1 MTRKER
7 EITELYLQTLKEISS
22 NADNW
27 LSFLKRA
34 SYNYKYRFDEQV
46 LIYAQ
51 RPDATAVAETKDWNV
66 KLKRWINK
74 NSKYIALMTEKDGN
88 LGLRFVYD
96 VSDTNSNVYHRKFK
110 LWTAEEKY
118 HKDIIEALE
127 NRFGKMEN
135 SDNLPFA
142 IMSTCFNI
150 INDNMQDYL
159 DELKEIVGD
168 SELSKLDGQEL
179 ETTFLETLMY
189 STIALTMSRCGINVE
204 EFVPK
209 GYFSNIEKFNTFETM
224 NILGTATRDFSKEI
238 TLEIAEVVI
247 NLQKE
252 EKNKIYT
259 FDNDKQKVYDEI
271 IKNMK
276 GSVANEN
283 NRERRLQ
290 DSSTREQ
297 IQESRVGE
305 IRENETKI
313 PKREQEGNVHN
324 PTYEQQFE
332 RTFDRNRQNSEGQNS
347 NNNRTNEERTE
358 YNGRNESRQSNG
370 MGTTDEQYK
379 GHSRTD
385 SNKGTNTNLSDVEEA
400 NTNASFFNDLKIID
414 ILKNAPNVIK
424 NRDEIDNY
432 ISKFDSNINQL
443 EEIKNKDYFKNILG
457 NAYTEFYFDNERVGY
472 VTSENALTIW
482 RGNYLQR
489 EEEISISWE
498 EVIENFIL
506 EYDSRVFNR
515 EVQTKET
522 TINTDNYVFRVG
534 DSIFI
539 GLDEFKIA
547 DINNDEYTIYNVQF
561 PLLQE
566 KININEKIQ
575 KIAENPLNDYLKERD
590 PEEFKEKVEE
600 NSFNNWLD
608 TFIEEKEI
616 DLNETFTIESNGQA
630 HIFEI
635 GNIIENIKA
644 TSSNEQNAIKDMIV
658 KIDFHNGDVVDYFKH
673 LAKALVENYE
683 REEIKV
689 QEQTEDKQDKVE
701 NTNNETITNIPRVR
715 KNRNIEYFDLH
726 PEVPT
731 EERNNF
737 KITNDNLGIATAKEK
752 FRNNVEAIK
761 VLKKCEEE
769 NRYATKE
776 EQQILSNYVGW
787 GGLKSAFESDN
798 SSWSEEY
805 VELKNLLTEAEYK
818 DARKSSMTAY
828 YTPPMIIR
836 NIYKALR
843 NMGLKQANI
852 LEPSCRNR

>member
-168 SELSKLDGQEL
+168 SELSKLEGQEL

-290 DSSTREQ
+290 
-297 IQESRVGE
+297 ESRVGE
-305 IRENETKI
+305 IRENETRI

-332 RTFDRNRQNSEGQNS
+332 RTFDRDRQNSEGQNS
-347 NNNRTNEERTE
+347 NNNRTNEDRTE

-370 MGTTDEQYK
+370 MGTTNEQYK

-385 SNKGTNTNLSDVEEA
+385 SNKGTNTNLNSEEEA

-443 EEIKNKDYFKNILG
+443 EDIKNKNYFKNILG
-457 NAYTEFYFDNERVGY
+457 NAYTEFYFDDERVGY
-472 VTSENALTIW
+472 VASENALTIW

-498 EVIENFIL
+498 KVIENFIL
-506 EYDSRVFNR
+506 EHDSRVFNR
-515 EVQTKET
+515 EIQITET
-522 TINTDNYVFRVG
+522 TINTDDYIFRVG

-590 PEEFKEKVEE
+590 PEEFEEKVEE

-608 TFIEEKEI
+608 TFIEEKGI
-616 DLNETFTIESNGQA
+616 DLDETFTIESNGQA

-644 TSSNEQNAIKDMIV
+644 TSTKEQNAIKDMIV

-683 REEIKV
+683 REEIKA
-689 QEQTEDKQDKVE
+689 QDKIEDKQEKVE
-701 NTNNETITNIPRVR
+701 NVENEIVTNIPKVR
-715 KNRNIEYFDLH
+715 RNRNIEYFDLH
-726 PEVPT
+726 PEIPA

-737 KITNDNLGIATAKEK
+737 KITDDNLGIATAKEK
-752 FRNNVEAIK
+752 FKNNVEAIK
-761 VLKKCEEE
+761 VLKKCEED

-776 EQQILSNYVGW
+776 EQQILSSYVGW

-805 VELKNLLTEAEYK
+805 TELKNLLTESEYK

-836 NIYKALR
+836 NIYKALQ

>member
-168 SELSKLDGQEL
+168 SELSKLEGQEL

-305 IRENETKI
+305 IRENETRI
-313 PKREQEGNVHN
+313 PKREQEGNVLN

-472 VTSENALTIW
+472 VASENALTIW

-498 EVIENFIL
+498 KVIENFIL

-547 DINNDEYTIYNVQF
+547 NINNNEYTIYNVQF

-658 KIDFHNGDVVDYFKH
+658 KIDFHNGNVVDYFKH

-689 QEQTEDKQDKVE
+689 QEKTENKQDKVE
-701 NTNNETITNIPRVR
+701 NTNNETIINIPKVR

-726 PEVPT
+726 PEVPA

-737 KITNDNLGIATAKEK
+737 KITDDNLGIATAKEK
-752 FRNNVEAIK
+752 FKNNVEAIK

-805 VELKNLLTEAEYK
+805 AELKNLLTEAEYK

-836 NIYKALR
+836 NIYKALQ

>member
-7 EITELYLQTLKEISS
+7 EITELYLQTIKEISS

-118 HKDIIEALE
+118 HKEIIETLE
-127 NRFGKMEN
+127 DRFGKMEN

-168 SELSKLDGQEL
+168 SELSKLEGQEL

-209 GYFSNIEKFNTFETM
+209 DYFSNIEKFNTFETM

-283 NRERRLQ
+283 NIQRRLQ

-305 IRENETKI
+305 IRNNEVEL
-313 PKREQEGNVHN
+313 PKREQERNVHDT
-324 PTYEQQFE
+324 TYEQQTE
-332 RTFDRNRQNSEGQNS
+332 RTFDNNRADSQRENS
-347 NNNRTNEERTE
+347 NNNRTNEETTE

-370 MGTTDEQYK
+370 MDSTDEQYK
-379 GHSRTD
+379 GYSRTD
-385 SNKGTNTNLSDVEEA
+385 SNKGTNTNVSVEEEA
-400 NTNASFFNDLKIID
+400 KSNASFFNYLNIID

-443 EEIKNKDYFKNILG
+443 EEDKNINYFKNILG

-472 VTSENALTIW
+472 VASENALTLW
-482 RGNYLQR
+482 RGSYLQR
-489 EEEISISWE
+489 EEEISISWGK
-498 EVIENFIL
+498 VIENFIL
-506 EYDSRVFNR
+506 EYDSRAFNR
-515 EVQTKET
+515 KIQTTET
-522 TINTDNYVFRVG
+522 NINTDNYIFRVG

-566 KININEKIQ
+566 KININDKIQ
-575 KIAENPLNDYLKERD
+575 KIAENPLNDYLKERN
-590 PEEFKEKVEE
+590 PEEYAEEKEE
-600 NSFNNWLD
+600 NSFDIWLD
-608 TFIEEKEI
+608 NFIKEKEI
-616 DLNETFTIESNGQA
+616 DLDETFTIDSNGQA

-644 TSSNEQNAIKDMIV
+644 TSSEEQNAIKDMIV

-683 REEIKV
+683 RKEIKA
-689 QEQTEDKQDKVE
+689 QEKIEDKQEKVK
-701 NTNNETITNIPRVR
+701 NETITNIPKVR
-715 KNRNIEYFDLH
+715 RNKNIEYFDLH
-726 PEVPT
+726 PEVPA

-737 KITNDNLGIATAKEK
+737 KITNDNLGVATAKEK

-787 GGLKSAFESDN
+787 GGLKSAFQSDN

-805 VELKNLLTEAEYK
+805 EELKNLLTEDEYK

-836 NIYKALR
+836 NIYKALQ

-852 LEPSCRNR
+852 LEPSCRYR

>member
-7 EITELYLQTLKEISS
+7 EITELYLQTIKEISS

-118 HKDIIEALE
+118 HKEIIETLE
-127 NRFGKMEN
+127 DRFGKMEN

-168 SELSKLDGQEL
+168 SELSKLEGQEL

-209 GYFSNIEKFNTFETM
+209 DYFSNIEKFNTFETM

-283 NRERRLQ
+283 NIQRRLQ

-305 IRENETKI
+305 IRNNEVEL
-313 PKREQEGNVHN
+313 PKREQERNVHDT
-324 PTYEQQFE
+324 TYEQQTE
-332 RTFDRNRQNSEGQNS
+332 RTFDNNRADSKRENS
-347 NNNRTNEERTE
+347 NNNRTNEETTE

-370 MGTTDEQYK
+370 MDSTDEQYK
-379 GHSRTD
+379 GYSRTD
-385 SNKGTNTNLSDVEEA
+385 SNKGTNTNVSVEEEA
-400 NTNASFFNDLKIID
+400 KSNASFFNYLNIID

-443 EEIKNKDYFKNILG
+443 EEDKNINYFKNILG

-472 VTSENALTIW
+472 VASENALTLW
-482 RGNYLQR
+482 RGSYLQR
-489 EEEISISWE
+489 EEEISISWGK
-498 EVIENFIL
+498 VIENFIL

-515 EVQTKET
+515 KIQTTET
-522 TINTDNYVFRVG
+522 NINTDDYIFRVG

-566 KININEKIQ
+566 RININDKIQ
-575 KIAENPLNDYLKERD
+575 KIAENPLNDYLKERN
-590 PEEFKEKVEE
+590 PEEYAEEKEE
-600 NSFNNWLD
+600 NSFDNWLD
-608 TFIEEKEI
+608 NFIKEKEI
-616 DLNETFTIESNGQA
+616 DLDETFTIESNGQV

-644 TSSNEQNAIKDMIV
+644 TSSEEQNSIKDMIV

-683 REEIKV
+683 RKEIKT
-689 QEQTEDKQDKVE
+689 QEKIEDKQEKVK
-701 NTNNETITNIPRVR
+701 NETITNIPKVR
-715 KNRNIEYFDLH
+715 RNKNIEYFDLH
-726 PEVPT
+726 PEVPA
-731 EERNNF
+731 EKRNNF
-737 KITNDNLGIATAKEK
+737 KITNDNLGVATAKEK

-787 GGLKSAFESDN
+787 GGLKSAFQSDN

-805 VELKNLLTEAEYK
+805 EELKNLLTEDEYK

-836 NIYKALR
+836 NIYKALQ

-852 LEPSCRNR
+852 LEPSCRYR

>member
-7 EITELYLQTLKEISS
+7 EITELYLQTIKEISS

-118 HKDIIEALE
+118 HKEIIETLE
-127 NRFGKMEN
+127 DRFGKMEN

-168 SELSKLDGQEL
+168 SELSKLEGQEL

-209 GYFSNIEKFNTFETM
+209 DYFSNIEKFNTFETM

-283 NRERRLQ
+283 NIQRRLQ

-305 IRENETKI
+305 IRNNEVEL
-313 PKREQEGNVHN
+313 PKREQERNVHN
-324 PTYEQQFE
+324 TTYEQQTE
-332 RTFDRNRQNSEGQNS
+332 RTFDNNRADSQRENS
-347 NNNRTNEERTE
+347 NNNRTNEETTE

-370 MGTTDEQYK
+370 MDSTDEQYK

-385 SNKGTNTNLSDVEEA
+385 SNKGTNTNVSVEEEA
-400 NTNASFFNDLKIID
+400 KSNASFFNYLNIID

-443 EEIKNKDYFKNILG
+443 EEDKNINYFKNILG

-472 VTSENALTIW
+472 VASEYALTLW
-482 RGNYLQR
+482 RGSYLQR
-489 EEEISISWE
+489 EEEISISWGK
-498 EVIENFIL
+498 VIENFIL

-515 EVQTKET
+515 KIQTTET
-522 TINTDNYVFRVG
+522 NINTDDYIFRVG

-566 KININEKIQ
+566 KININDKIQ
-575 KIAENPLNDYLKERD
+575 KIAENPLNDYLNERN
-590 PEEFKEKVEE
+590 PEEYAEEKEE
-600 NSFNNWLD
+600 NSFDNWLD
-608 TFIEEKEI
+608 NFIKEKEI
-616 DLNETFTIESNGQA
+616 DLDETFTIESNGQV

-644 TSSNEQNAIKDMIV
+644 TSSKEQNAIKDMIV

-683 REEIKV
+683 RKEIKA
-689 QEQTEDKQDKVE
+689 QEKIEDKQEKVK
-701 NTNNETITNIPRVR
+701 NETITNIPKVR
-715 KNRNIEYFDLH
+715 RNKNIEYFDLH
-726 PEVPT
+726 PEVPA

-737 KITNDNLGIATAKEK
+737 KITNDNLGVATAKEK

-787 GGLKSAFESDN
+787 SGLKSAFQSDN

-805 VELKNLLTEAEYK
+805 EELKNLLTEDEYK

-836 NIYKALR
+836 NIYKALQ

-852 LEPSCRNR
+852 LEPSCRYR

>member
-7 EITELYLQTLKEISS
+7 EITELYLQTIKEISS

-118 HKDIIEALE
+118 HKEIIETLE
-127 NRFGKMEN
+127 DRFGKMEN

-168 SELSKLDGQEL
+168 SELSKLEGQEL

-209 GYFSNIEKFNTFETM
+209 DYFSNIEKFNTFETM

-283 NRERRLQ
+283 NIQRRLQ

-305 IRENETKI
+305 IRNNEVEL
-313 PKREQEGNVHN
+313 PKREQERNVHN
-324 PTYEQQFE
+324 TTYEQQTE
-332 RTFDRNRQNSEGQNS
+332 RTFDNNRADSQRENS
-347 NNNRTNEERTE
+347 NNNRTNEETTE
-358 YNGRNESRQSNG
+358 YNGINESRQSNG
-370 MGTTDEQYK
+370 MDITDEQYK

-385 SNKGTNTNLSDVEEA
+385 SNKGTNTNVSVEEEA
-400 NTNASFFNDLKIID
+400 KSNASFFNYLNIID

-443 EEIKNKDYFKNILG
+443 EEDKNINYFKNILG

-472 VTSENALTIW
+472 VASEYALTLW
-482 RGNYLQR
+482 RGSYLQR
-489 EEEISISWE
+489 EEEISISWGK
-498 EVIENFIL
+498 VIENFIL

-515 EVQTKET
+515 KIQTTET
-522 TINTDNYVFRVG
+522 NINTDDYIFRVG

-566 KININEKIQ
+566 KININDKIQ
-575 KIAENPLNDYLKERD
+575 KIAENPLNDYLKERN
-590 PEEFKEKVEE
+590 PEEYAEEKEE
-600 NSFNNWLD
+600 NSFDNWLD
-608 TFIEEKEI
+608 NFIKEKEI
-616 DLNETFTIESNGQA
+616 DLDETFTIESNGQV

-644 TSSNEQNAIKDMIV
+644 TSSKEQNAIKDMIV

-683 REEIKV
+683 RKEIKA
-689 QEQTEDKQDKVE
+689 QEKIEDKQEKVK
-701 NTNNETITNIPRVR
+701 NETITNIPKVR
-715 KNRNIEYFDLH
+715 RNKNIEYFDLH
-726 PEVPT
+726 PEVPA

-737 KITNDNLGIATAKEK
+737 KITNDNLGVATAKEK

-787 GGLKSAFESDN
+787 GGLKSAFQSDN

-805 VELKNLLTEAEYK
+805 EELKNLLTEDEYK

-836 NIYKALR
+836 NIYKALQ

-852 LEPSCRNR
+852 LEPSCRYR

>member
-168 SELSKLDGQEL
+168 SELSKLEGQEL

-238 TLEIAEVVI
+238 TLEIADVVI

-305 IRENETKI
+305 IRENEVRI

-324 PTYEQQFE
+324 TTYEQQPE
-332 RTFDRNRQNSEGQNS
+332 RTFDRNRQDSEEQNS
-347 NNNRTNEERTE
+347 NNNRTNKERTE

-385 SNKGTNTNLSDVEEA
+385 SNKGTNTNLNIEEEA

-443 EEIKNKDYFKNILG
+443 EDIKNKNYFKNILG
-457 NAYTEFYFDNERVGY
+457 NAYTEFYFDDERVGY
-472 VTSENALTIW
+472 VASENALTIW

-498 EVIENFIL
+498 KVIENFIL

-515 EVQTKET
+515 EIQITET
-522 TINTDNYVFRVG
+522 TINTDDYIFRVG

-566 KININEKIQ
+566 KIDINEKIQ

-590 PEEFKEKVEE
+590 PEKFEEKVEE

-608 TFIEEKEI
+608 TFIKEKGI

-715 KNRNIEYFDLH
+715 KNKNIEYFDLH

-805 VELKNLLTEAEYK
+805 AELKNLLTEAEYK

-836 NIYKALR
+836 NIYKALQ

>member
-118 HKDIIEALE
+118 HKDIIETLE

-168 SELSKLDGQEL
+168 SELSKLEGQEL

-297 IQESRVGE
+297 IQENRVGE
-305 IRENETKI
+305 IRENETRI
-313 PKREQEGNVHN
+313 SKREQEGNVHN

-443 EEIKNKDYFKNILG
+443 KEIKNKDYFKNILG

-472 VTSENALTIW
+472 VASENILTIW

-498 EVIENFIL
+498 KVIENFIL
-506 EYDSRVFNR
+506 EYDSRVFDR

-547 DINNDEYTIYNVQF
+547 DINNNEYTIYNVQF

-689 QEQTEDKQDKVE
+689 QEKTEDKQDKVE
-701 NTNNETITNIPRVR
+701 NTDNETIINIPKVR

-726 PEVPT
+726 PEVPA

-737 KITNDNLGIATAKEK
+737 KITDDNLGIATAKEK
-752 FRNNVEAIK
+752 FKNNVEAIK

-836 NIYKALR
+836 NIYKALQ

>member
-7 EITELYLQTLKEISS
+7 EITELYLQTIKEISS

-118 HKDIIEALE
+118 HKEIIETLE
-127 NRFGKMEN
+127 DRFGKMEN

-168 SELSKLDGQEL
+168 SELSKLEGQEL

-209 GYFSNIEKFNTFETM
+209 DYFSNIEKFNTFETM

-283 NRERRLQ
+283 NIQRRLQ

-305 IRENETKI
+305 IRNNEVEL
-313 PKREQEGNVHN
+313 PKREQERNVHDT
-324 PTYEQQFE
+324 TYEQQTE
-332 RTFDRNRQNSEGQNS
+332 RTFDNNRADSQRENS
-347 NNNRTNEERTE
+347 NNNRTNEETTE
-358 YNGRNESRQSNG
+358 YNGRNESIQSNG
-370 MGTTDEQYK
+370 MDSTDEQYK
-379 GHSRTD
+379 GYSRTD
-385 SNKGTNTNLSDVEEA
+385 SNKGTNTNVSVEEEA
-400 NTNASFFNDLKIID
+400 KSNASFFNYLNIID

-443 EEIKNKDYFKNILG
+443 EEDKNINYFKNILG

-472 VTSENALTIW
+472 VASENALTLW
-482 RGNYLQR
+482 RGSYLQR
-489 EEEISISWE
+489 EEEISISWGK
-498 EVIENFIL
+498 VIENFIL

-515 EVQTKET
+515 KIQTTET
-522 TINTDNYVFRVG
+522 NINTDDYIFRVG

-566 KININEKIQ
+566 KININDKIQ
-575 KIAENPLNDYLKERD
+575 KIAENPLNDYLKERN
-590 PEEFKEKVEE
+590 PEEYAEEKEE
-600 NSFNNWLD
+600 NSFDNWLD
-608 TFIEEKEI
+608 NFIKEKEI
-616 DLNETFTIESNGQA
+616 DLDETFTIESNGQV

-644 TSSNEQNAIKDMIV
+644 TSSKEQNAIKDMIV

-683 REEIKV
+683 RKEIKA
-689 QEQTEDKQDKVE
+689 QEKIEDKQEKVK
-701 NTNNETITNIPRVR
+701 NETITNIPKVR
-715 KNRNIEYFDLH
+715 RNKNIEYFDLH
-726 PEVPT
+726 PEVPA

-737 KITNDNLGIATAKEK
+737 KITNDNLGVATAKEK

-776 EQQILSNYVGW
+776 EQQIISNYVGW
-787 GGLKSAFESDN
+787 GGLKSAFQSDN
-798 SSWSEEY
+798 SGWSEEY
-805 VELKNLLTEAEYK
+805 EELKNLLTEDEYK

-836 NIYKALR
+836 NIYKALQ

-852 LEPSCRNR
+852 LEPSCRYR

>member
-168 SELSKLDGQEL
+168 SELSKLEGQEL

-305 IRENETKI
+305 IRENETRI
-313 PKREQEGNVHN
+313 PKREQEGNVLN

-472 VTSENALTIW
+472 VASENALTIW

-498 EVIENFIL
+498 KVIENFIL

-547 DINNDEYTIYNVQF
+547 NINNNEYTIYNVQF

-658 KIDFHNGDVVDYFKH
+658 KIDFHNGNVVDYFKH

-689 QEQTEDKQDKVE
+689 QEKTENKQDKVE
-701 NTNNETITNIPRVR
+701 NTNNETIINIPKVR
-715 KNRNIEYFDLH
+715 KNKNIEYFDLH
-726 PEVPT
+726 PEVPA

-737 KITNDNLGIATAKEK
+737 KITDDNLGIATAKEK
-752 FRNNVEAIK
+752 FKNNVEAIK

-805 VELKNLLTEAEYK
+805 AELKNLLTEAEYK

-836 NIYKALR
+836 NIYKALQ

>member
-7 EITELYLQTLKEISS
+7 EITELYLQTIKEISS

-118 HKDIIEALE
+118 HKEIIETLE
-127 NRFGKMEN
+127 DRFGKMEN

-168 SELSKLDGQEL
+168 SELSKLEGQEL

-209 GYFSNIEKFNTFETM
+209 DYFSNIEKFNTFETM

-283 NRERRLQ
+283 NIQRRLQ

-305 IRENETKI
+305 IRNNEVEL
-313 PKREQEGNVHN
+313 PKREQERNVHN
-324 PTYEQQFE
+324 TTYEQQTE
-332 RTFDRNRQNSEGQNS
+332 RTFDNNRADSQRENS
-347 NNNRTNEERTE
+347 NNNRTNEETTE

-370 MGTTDEQYK
+370 MDSTDEQYK

-385 SNKGTNTNLSDVEEA
+385 SNKGTNTNVSVEEEA
-400 NTNASFFNDLKIID
+400 KSNASFFNYLNIID

-443 EEIKNKDYFKNILG
+443 EEDKNINYFKNILG

-472 VTSENALTIW
+472 VASEYALTLW
-482 RGNYLQR
+482 RGSYLQR
-489 EEEISISWE
+489 EEEISISWGK
-498 EVIENFIL
+498 VIENFIL

-515 EVQTKET
+515 KIQTTET
-522 TINTDNYVFRVG
+522 NINTDDYIFRVG

-566 KININEKIQ
+566 KININDKIQ
-575 KIAENPLNDYLKERD
+575 KIAENPLNDYLKERN
-590 PEEFKEKVEE
+590 PEEYAEEKEE
-600 NSFNNWLD
+600 NSFDNWLD
-608 TFIEEKEI
+608 NFIKEKEI
-616 DLNETFTIESNGQA
+616 DLDETFTIESNGQV

-644 TSSNEQNAIKDMIV
+644 TSSKEQNAIKDMIV

-683 REEIKV
+683 RKEIKA
-689 QEQTEDKQDKVE
+689 QEKIEDKQEKVK
-701 NTNNETITNIPRVR
+701 NETITNIPKVR
-715 KNRNIEYFDLH
+715 RNKNIEYFDLH
-726 PEVPT
+726 PEVPA

-737 KITNDNLGIATAKEK
+737 KITNDNLGVATAKEK

-787 GGLKSAFESDN
+787 GGLKSAFQSDN

-805 VELKNLLTEAEYK
+805 EELKNLLTEDEYK

-836 NIYKALR
+836 NIYKALQ

-852 LEPSCRNR
+852 LEPSCRYR

>member
-7 EITELYLQTLKEISS
+7 EITELYLQTIKEISS

-118 HKDIIEALE
+118 HKEIIETLE

-168 SELSKLDGQEL
+168 SELSKLEGQEL

-209 GYFSNIEKFNTFETM
+209 DYFSNIEKFNTFETM

-283 NRERRLQ
+283 NIQRRLQ

-305 IRENETKI
+305 IRNNEVEL
-313 PKREQEGNVHN
+313 PKREQERNVHDT
-324 PTYEQQFE
+324 TYEQQTE
-332 RTFDRNRQNSEGQNS
+332 RTFDNNRADSQRENS
-347 NNNRTNEERTE
+347 NNNRTNEETTE

-370 MGTTDEQYK
+370 MDSTDEQYK
-379 GHSRTD
+379 GYSRTD
-385 SNKGTNTNLSDVEEA
+385 SNKGTNTNVSVEEEA
-400 NTNASFFNDLKIID
+400 KSNASFFNYLNIID

-443 EEIKNKDYFKNILG
+443 EEDKNINYFKNILG

-472 VTSENALTIW
+472 VASENALTLW
-482 RGNYLQR
+482 RGSYLQR
-489 EEEISISWE
+489 EEEISISWGK
-498 EVIENFIL
+498 VIENFIL

-515 EVQTKET
+515 KIQTTET
-522 TINTDNYVFRVG
+522 NINTDDYIFRVG

-566 KININEKIQ
+566 KININGKIQ
-575 KIAENPLNDYLKERD
+575 KIAENPLNDYLKERN
-590 PEEFKEKVEE
+590 PEEYAEEKEE
-600 NSFNNWLD
+600 NTFDNWLD
-608 TFIEEKEI
+608 NFIKEKEI
-616 DLNETFTIESNGQA
+616 DLDETFTIESNRQA

-644 TSSNEQNAIKDMIV
+644 TSSKEQNEIKDMIV

-683 REEIKV
+683 RKEIKA
-689 QEQTEDKQDKVE
+689 QEKIEDKQEKVK
-701 NTNNETITNIPRVR
+701 NETITNIPKVR
-715 KNRNIEYFDLH
+715 RNKNIEYFDLH
-726 PEVPT
+726 PEVSA

-737 KITNDNLGIATAKEK
+737 KITNDNLGVATAKEK

-787 GGLKSAFESDN
+787 GGLKSAFQSDN
-798 SSWSEEY
+798 LSWSEEY
-805 VELKNLLTEAEYK
+805 EELKNLLTEDEYK

-836 NIYKALR
+836 NIYKALQ

-852 LEPSCRNR
+852 LEPSCRYR